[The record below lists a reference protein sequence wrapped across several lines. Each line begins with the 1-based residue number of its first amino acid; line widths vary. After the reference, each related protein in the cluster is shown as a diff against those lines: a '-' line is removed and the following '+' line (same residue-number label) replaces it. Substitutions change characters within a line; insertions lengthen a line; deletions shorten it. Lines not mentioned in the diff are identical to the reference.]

1 MRGFNIKIQILL
13 IIGYFGTD
21 NIVAEGLIFIMCSL
35 IPGTVAFRRRIGV
48 MVVIGFYPLPLG
60 KRPRGGTPYDSVHNA
75 IVLEQLAM
83 MAYHTEALCCQSPA
97 EAMPSTLLDKH
108 FLRKHGSNAYYGQP
122 TT

>member
-21 NIVAEGLIFIMCSL
+21 NIVAEGLIFIMCFTPFHWESG
-35 IPGTVAFRRRIGV
+35 P
-48 MVVIGFYPLPLG
+48 
-60 KRPRGGTPYDSVHNA
+60 GGTPYDSVHNA

-83 MAYHTEALCCQSPA
+83 MAYHTEALCSQSPA
-97 EAMPSTLLDKH
+97 EAMPSALLDKH